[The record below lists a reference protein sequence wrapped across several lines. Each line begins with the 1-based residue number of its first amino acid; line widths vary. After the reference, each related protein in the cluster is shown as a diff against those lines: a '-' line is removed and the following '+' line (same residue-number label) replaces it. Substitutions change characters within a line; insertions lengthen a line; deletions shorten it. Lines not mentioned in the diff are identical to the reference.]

1 MRGVSVRSIV
11 GLVVASAFV
20 ATTVSAVQQKPAPG
34 RGAAGGGKSLKNPEA
49 PSPESV
55 KAGAKIF
62 ADSCVDCHGK
72 GAKGDGSGAP
82 EGSQPANLT
91 DAKWDHGGTDGEIF
105 TTIKNGVGPKFDMD
119 GFKETLS
126 DKEIWQVVNFL
137 RSIGP
142 ATAKRE

>member
-1 MRGVSVRSIV
+1 MRGRWVGQIV
-11 GLVVASAFV
+11 GVVVACGFV
-20 ATTVSAVQQKPAPG
+20 ATTVSAVQQKPAAG
-34 RGAAGGGKSLKNPEA
+34 RGAAPSGKTLKNPEA
-49 PSPESV
+49 PTPESI

-82 EGSQPANLT
+82 EGSHPANLI
-91 DAKWDHGGTDGEIF
+91 DAKWDHGSTDGEIF

-126 DKEIWQVVNFL
+126 DKEIWTVINYL

-142 ATAKRE
+142 AGAKRE